1 MNIKKFLEDS
11 NKSWWVILALSLFII
26 YESVTI
32 IDRLSKSQSQSLT
45 GLSQPKDISVAPLSE
60 GKIKARLTISDAGV
74 VWSQGKKGQL
84 TIAVS
89 PFEDISLD
97 GLDLLLEYN
106 PKQLSVESLKT
117 TDIFDTVARKLIQ
130 PEDNRVVVSLF
141 ELAKKD
147 GVSFKSGEEIIL
159 LTLSVKPIIK
169 EGSSFVKLIVK
180 TESQSGSQLIEA
192 KTGDKIS
199 FEESQYQ
206 LTVPK

>member
-32 IDRLSKSQSQSLT
+32 IDRLSKSQNQPLT
-45 GLSQPKDISVAPLSE
+45 GLSQPKDVSVASLPE
-60 GKIKARLTISDAGV
+60 EKIRARLTISDAGA

-84 TIAVS
+84 TITVS
-89 PFEDISLD
+89 PLEDISLD

-106 PKQLSVESLKT
+106 PKQLSVESLKI

-169 EGSSFVKLIVK
+169 EGSSFIKLIVK

-192 KTGDKIS
+192 KTGDKIF